1 MKIINFFNEDKVLL
15 GCKKNLENIKIIELE
30 IILGTRYDKSLSFF
44 EIEKSLCNKFKL
56 FAIDRHGDLFD
67 HPTLALNCIY
77 INKNYLKSFYE
88 KN

>member
-1 MKIINFFNEDKVLL
+1 MKIDVQGYEDKVLL

-44 EIEKSLCNKFKL
+44 EIEKSLCDKFKL
-56 FAIDRHGDLFD
+56 FAIDRHGDLFGQ
-67 HPTLALNCIY
+67 PALALNCIY
-77 INKNYLKSFYE
+77 VNKKYFKSIYK